1 MTFYGH
7 WAFKRRLILQIEEI
21 PAPVI
26 STFLRLAQ
34 AGLPQSVSIE
44 LLQHEP
50 EFDEVRYV
58 PDKELEDA
66 KELLEEMGGARRPK
80 RKKR

>member
-1 MTFYGH
+1 MKTFNH
-7 WAFKRRLILQIEEI
+7 RFVLQIEEI

-34 AGLPQSVSIE
+34 AALPQSVSIE
-44 LLQHEP
+44 LVQHEP

-58 PDKELEDA
+58 PDKELQDA
-66 KELLEEMGGARRPK
+66 KELLEEMGGARKPK
-80 RKKR
+80 RKK